1 MKKSKKGHEVTHVYT
16 GGEEPFRFGLAFSLV
31 VWCGY
36 SFFSWLLI
44 GIEERSGKKMYLDV
58 VGIQNDYV
66 FQRR

>member
-1 MKKSKKGHEVTHVYT
+1 MKKSKKGHEVTHVYM

-31 VWCGY
+31 VWCGD
-36 SFFSWLLI
+36 SFLLFI

-58 VGIQNDYV
+58 VGIQKDYV